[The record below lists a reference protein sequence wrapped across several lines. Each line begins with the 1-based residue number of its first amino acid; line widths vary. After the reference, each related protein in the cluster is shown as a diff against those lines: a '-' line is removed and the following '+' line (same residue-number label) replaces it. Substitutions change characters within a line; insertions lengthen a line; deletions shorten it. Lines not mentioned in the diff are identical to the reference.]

1 MRYRHT
7 GVVLVRATTYPGD
20 LDPPPDLDLSD
31 PTAIERGRTWLA
43 AVWARSEVRDALR
56 LASPALTARLD
67 QILQGP
73 SSPKQVRRAVTSM
86 ASYLLRW
93 QRRATPFGL
102 FAGVGTAS
110 IGPAVAKVGVEHRVE
125 LRADA
130 EWVLNQ
136 VEQLEQHPALRDRLT
151 VVADNTRFVRSGRVI
166 THKRAPIGAS
176 SPGALR
182 ESSVRLTQPVG
193 FALAAAGTPI
203 GLETLVDEVSAR
215 FPTASLEKVRTLL
228 HGLIDTGLLI
238 TSLRAP
244 MTAVDSLTHLVQVLR
259 TAGAD
264 SGLGE
269 IHELLRSHNEQNCAG
284 LRAQLADRMVART
297 PGPVL
302 AVDVALDARVVIP
315 ATVLTEAA
323 SAASVLVR
331 TTTQPF
337 GSASWLDYHAR
348 FRARYGPGALVPV
361 LELVSDAGL
370 GYPSGYLGAPRARPA
385 WRTLTE
391 RDAALLAL
399 IQQATLTGADE
410 VVLSEAD
417 VNTLTVGDHTTAVPP
432 ERVELGVA
440 IHAPSTE
447 AINRGDF
454 QLRVTA
460 APRAHTSMAG
470 RFAHLLDKE
479 DRARLAATYTTDDA
493 LAVHLSFPPR
503 RPHNENVTR
512 VAPQLPTVL
521 HLTEHPAAAVATVSI
536 NELAVTAD
544 DDQLYL
550 VHQTTGRRV
559 APQITHALDTTA
571 QTPPL
576 ARFLAE
582 VANART
588 AVFRSFDLGAARTLP
603 YVPRIRYRRTVLAS
617 ARWLLTPRDLTDTT
631 LQAWQHRWRVP
642 NRVVLVDGELRLPL
656 NLDHAL
662 DRSLLQGRLDRA
674 DRVELHEDGPPNSDG
689 WIGRPAELLIPLTA
703 TNPVP
708 RPLPSTT
715 APAAVLTPGGST
727 LVQVRI
733 TGNPARFDE
742 ILTTHLPAFATSL
755 GELVDHWWVRR
766 HRDMIRLDADHHLA
780 VLLRL
785 ADPGQFS
792 VVTTRVAEFASEL
805 ERNGLPGQLTLTS
818 TPQHPARYGDGPAAT
833 AAERVFA
840 ADTAAALAQIASARD
855 SDIPAQALAAVSMAD
870 MAAYFAADRQVG
882 YRSLLRCLPQA
893 SGRVCCTSR

>member
-1 MRYRHT
+1 M
-7 GVVLVRATTYPGD
+7 
-20 LDPPPDLDLSD
+20 
-31 PTAIERGRTWLA
+31 
-43 AVWARSEVRDALR
+43 
-56 LASPALTARLD
+56 
-67 QILQGP
+67 
-73 SSPKQVRRAVTSM
+73 
-86 ASYLLRW
+86 
-93 QRRATPFGL
+93 
-102 FAGVGTAS
+102 
-110 IGPAVAKVGVEHRVE
+110 
-125 LRADA
+125 
-130 EWVLNQ
+130 
-136 VEQLEQHPALRDRLT
+136 
-151 VVADNTRFVRSGRVI
+151 
-166 THKRAPIGAS
+166 
-176 SPGALR
+176 
-182 ESSVRLTQPVG
+182 G

-215 FPTASLEKVRTLL
+215 FPTASSDKVRTLL

-238 TSLRAP
+238 TNLRAP
-244 MTAVDSLTHLVQVLR
+244 MTAVDSLTYLVQALR
-259 TAGAD
+259 TAGAN
-264 SGLGE
+264 SGLDE

-302 AVDVALDARVVIP
+302 AADVALDARVVIP
-315 ATVLTEAA
+315 ETVLTEAA
-323 SAASVLVR
+323 SAASILVR

-348 FRARYGPGALVPV
+348 FRARYGAGALVPV

-370 GYPSGYLGAPRARPA
+370 GYPTGYLGAPRARPA

-399 IQQATLTGADE
+399 IQQATLTGTDE

-417 VNTLTVGDHTTAVPP
+417 INTLTVGDHTTAVLPD
-432 ERVELGVA
+432 RVELGVA

-454 QLRVTA
+454 QLRITA

-470 RFAHLLDKE
+470 RFAHLLDEE
-479 DRARLAATYTTDDA
+479 DRARLAATYTTGDA

-521 HLTEHPAAAVATVSI
+521 HLAEHPAAAVATVSI

-544 DDQLYL
+544 DDQMYL

-559 APQITHALDTTA
+559 APQVSHALDTTA

-642 NRVVLVDGELRLPL
+642 NRIVLVDGELRLPL
-656 NLDHAL
+656 NLGHTL

-708 RPLPSTT
+708 RRLPSTT
-715 APAAVLTPGGST
+715 PPAAVLAPGGST

-785 ADPGQFS
+785 ADPGHFS
-792 VVTTRVAEFASEL
+792 VVTTRLAEFASEL
-805 ERNGLPGQLTLTS
+805 ERSGLPGQLTLTS

-840 ADTAAALAQIASARD
+840 ADTAVALAQIAAARD
-855 SDIPAQALAAVSMAD
+855 SDIPAQALAAVSTAD
-870 MAAYFAADRQVG
+870 MAAYFAVDRQVG
-882 YRSLLRCLPQA
+882 YRSLLRCLPQT
-893 SGRVCCTSR
+893 SGPLDQTLRDHTLALAHCPAIAAIAHGPALLSAWAMRAQELTAYAATLDQQRQPTVLRALLHDHHVRAVGVDPTFEKETFRLARAVARRHLALAGTQ